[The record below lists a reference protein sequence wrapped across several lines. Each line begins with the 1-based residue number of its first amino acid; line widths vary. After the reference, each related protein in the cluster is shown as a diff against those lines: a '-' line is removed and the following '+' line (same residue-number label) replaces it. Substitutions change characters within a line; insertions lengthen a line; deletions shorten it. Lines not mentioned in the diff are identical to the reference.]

1 MGVVEQMPTQQAQTP
16 KPAGGPASFDV
27 AVIGAGPGGYVAAIR
42 CGQLGL
48 KAVVIDEGRLGGVC
62 LNVGCIPSKAIISAA
77 KDFKHAASGADK
89 GLTFADPLVDMGKLV
104 RWKQSV
110 VDKLTGGVATLLKA
124 NKVEMM
130 SGRATLTGPGTL
142 EVVSGRD
149 KRTVNAKHVIVATG
163 SSTIEIPGFK
173 FDEKRILSSTGALD
187 LTEVPRHLVIIGGG
201 VIGLELG
208 CAYANLG
215 SKVTVVEMMDQL
227 VPGVDLDIAKGL
239 ERILKR
245 RGFAIHLK
253 ARAKEAKVGPAGV
266 KVTFDANGD
275 EQVVDCDYVLVSVG
289 RRPNTKNLGLE
300 KAGVKLDERGFVP
313 TDLQKRSNVATVF
326 AIGDITHGPMLA
338 HKASKEGIVAAEAIA
353 ASLKGTKTGAGADW
367 VTIPGVIFTDPE
379 IATAGMTE
387 AQAKAAGHAV
397 KVGTFQVGG
406 LGRALAAS
414 ETDGF
419 YKVIADAKTDALLG
433 VHILGPG
440 ASDLISEAVL
450 ALEMGATAEDLALTV
465 HPHPTLSEGL
475 MEAAEALHGKAI
487 HAVNRP
493 AA

>member
-1 MGVVEQMPTQQAQTP
+1 MGLIEQMPPQREQAP
-16 KPAGGPASFDV
+16 KPGGGSGPYDV

-48 KAVVIDEGRLGGVC
+48 RTVIVDEGRLGGVC

-77 KDFKHAASGADK
+77 KDYKHAAHGAEK
-89 GLTFADPLVDMGKLV
+89 GLTFADPLVDMAKLV
-104 RWKQSV
+104 KWKQSV
-110 VDKLTGGVATLLKA
+110 VDKLTGGVAGLLKS

-142 EVVSGRD
+142 EVVSGKD
-149 KRTVNAKHVIVATG
+149 KRTVQAKNVIVATG

-173 FDEKRILSSTGALD
+173 FDEKRILSSTGALE
-187 LTEVPRHLVIIGGG
+187 LQEVPRHLVIIGGG

-227 VPGVDLDIAKGL
+227 VPGVDADIAKGL

-245 RGFAIHLK
+245 KGFTIHLK
-253 ARAKEAKVGPAGV
+253 ARAKEAKATASGV
-266 KVTFDANGD
+266 KVAFEANGT
-275 EQVVDCDYVLVSVG
+275 EQVAECDYVLVSVG

-300 KAGVKLDERGFVP
+300 KAGVRLDERGFVP
-313 TDLQKRSNVATVF
+313 TDQQKRTNLPSVY
-326 AIGDITHGPMLA
+326 AIGDITHGPLLA

-353 ASLKGTKTGAGADW
+353 ASLKGAKTGAAADW

-397 KVGTFQVGG
+397 KVGQFNVGG

-475 MEAAEALHGKAI
+475 MEAAEALHGRAI

-493 AA
+493 G